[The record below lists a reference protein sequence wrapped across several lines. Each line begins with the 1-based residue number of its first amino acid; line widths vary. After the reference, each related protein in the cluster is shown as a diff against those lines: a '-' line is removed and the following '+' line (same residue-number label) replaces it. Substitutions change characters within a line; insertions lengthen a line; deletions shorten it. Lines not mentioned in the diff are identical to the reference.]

1 MTIEE
6 FLNSLPAGER
16 ERVLGVLEGLS
27 IAMRICRNR
36 AEDLRHTEQPLS
48 PAEASEI
55 CASTIR
61 FVQVQIGAG
70 GMGWQELSRLSRE
83 ESMELW
89 RIWQ

>member
-1 MTIEE
+1 LTIEE

-16 ERVLGVLEGLS
+16 ERMLGRLEGLS
-27 IAMRICRNR
+27 LAMRICRNR
-36 AEDLRHTEQPLS
+36 AVDLSETGQPLS

-70 GMGWQELSRLSRE
+70 GAGWQELIQLTRE